1 LLSGS
6 ATLAGLCVTFGA
18 FMKTLGKESQSAT
31 VADDMFAMC
40 SLPFLACTYL
50 IFWAPTTRSP
60 GLAERLVGVL
70 DMLFLGT
77 LTLMPGAAFVRVS
90 PGRPAR

>member
-1 LLSGS
+1 MPEELLYLLSGS

-40 SLPFLACTYL
+40 SLLFPACTYL
-50 IFWAPTTRSP
+50 IFWAMKT
-60 GLAERLVGVL
+60 
-70 DMLFLGT
+70 
-77 LTLMPGAAFVRVS
+77 
-90 PGRPAR
+90 